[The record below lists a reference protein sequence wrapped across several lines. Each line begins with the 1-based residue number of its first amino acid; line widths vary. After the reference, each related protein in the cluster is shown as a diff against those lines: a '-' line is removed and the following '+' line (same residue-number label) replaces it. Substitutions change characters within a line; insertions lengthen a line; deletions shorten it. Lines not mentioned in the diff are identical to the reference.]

1 VLKSIFKALRS
12 KVINISPFT
21 GSKLSYYSLVFLF
34 VGIISHADPLPQGSY
49 FLWFN
54 ETKWKRENT
63 WAESSPTDRRLM
75 LGSLY
80 WFYLL
85 DIHEDALLRMLGEDE
100 LKYKYLARNSAFMR
114 VITYRIDN
122 EDSILAIDSQWL
134 VLYIDEDSKVAKI
147 EILTD

>member
-1 VLKSIFKALRS
+1 
-12 KVINISPFT
+12 
-21 GSKLSYYSLVFLF
+21 
-34 VGIISHADPLPQGSY
+34 
-49 FLWFN
+49 
-54 ETKWKRENT
+54 
-63 WAESSPTDRRLM
+63 M